1 MSHPSIPHHLWCY
14 SSLLICCFVT
24 LKPLWQPETAEVTSS
39 IFRFFFLFF
48 FASSFSFFCPLYAP
62 QCNSEHVLV
71 QTVIFKRVKPAV
83 CGFWPL
89 FCVTNLSLW
98 TTSCYLLH
106 YMHSTLVQNKS
117 CVAFEQSEVRVFIKS
132 PGWPYNQIML
142 WTPSCTYCNYTVIQP
157 WQPPTFSFTPH
168 KSPSNSALE
177 PRKVKLILNI
187 RRPGENFTI
196 HLSSDAKSLVC
207 LFSNNY
213 KM

>member
-1 MSHPSIPHHLWCY
+1 M
-14 SSLLICCFVT
+14 
-24 LKPLWQPETAEVTSS
+24 
-39 IFRFFFLFF
+39 
-48 FASSFSFFCPLYAP
+48 
-62 QCNSEHVLV
+62 
-71 QTVIFKRVKPAV
+71 IFKRVKPAV

-117 CVAFEQSEVRVFIKS
+117 CVAFEQFEVRVFIKS

-157 WQPPTFSFTPH
+157 WQPPTFSFTAH

-213 KM
+213 KMYSIRFTYITVKKRLCLMTVSPTEKLFFSKHYPEFFVA